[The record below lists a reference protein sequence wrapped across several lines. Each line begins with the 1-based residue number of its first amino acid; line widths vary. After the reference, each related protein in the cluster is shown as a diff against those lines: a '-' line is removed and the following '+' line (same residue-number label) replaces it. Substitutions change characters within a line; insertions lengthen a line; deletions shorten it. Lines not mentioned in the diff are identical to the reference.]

1 MLTTV
6 QILDS
11 LKTKFGSDY
20 RTAKELEIPQ
30 QRITHLR
37 NIGGTLTDQQALK
50 AAQILGIKEDF
61 VIASLVAERSKNS
74 PAYAVLKRIADK
86 FEPRKSAAAAF
97 FTLTLAAPLF
107 YQILPLA

>member
-1 MLTTV
+1 MLTTIE
-6 QILDS
+6 ILDR
-11 LKTKFGSDY
+11 LKAKLGSDY
-20 RTAKELEIPQ
+20 RTAKTLEIPQ
-30 QRITHLR
+30 QRITGLR
-37 NIGGTLTDQQALK
+37 SNGGSLTDAQGLK

-74 PAYAVLKRIADK
+74 PAYAVLKRIANK